1 MENRDL
7 SRILNETADLLEI
20 SAADSFRIRSYRRA
34 SEAMDS
40 TTEHVASLLKA
51 GETRRVLAIPNIG
64 KGMVANLTEIVETGE
79 LGLHRELLAKYH
91 PRMLELLKLPG
102 CGPKTVALFWETHQ
116 IGDIDSLEAAARSG
130 KLDTLPR
137 FSKKS
142 VEKLLK
148 GIDDYR
154 KNAGRVLLST
164 ATQNAEQVCEYFR
177 SLPGVTRVE
186 VAGSLRRGRET
197 IGDVD
202 ILVTGP
208 CCGPD
213 QLAATMERAA
223 QYSGIATLIARGEN
237 KISFNRQNGLQVDVR
252 LLPEESYGAALQYFT
267 GSKMHNV
274 ALRQRAVRMGFTLSE
289 YSLAKLIETED
300 PVTKATVRS
309 SGEVVASRTE
319 HEIYAALGLDWIP
332 PELREDNGEI
342 EAAEKHTLPHLIE
355 MKDIRGDVHM
365 HTEATD
371 GRNTIREMAEAAIA
385 KGYEYIAITDHSKN
399 LAMTNGLDDARALAH
414 IKAIRQVDREL
425 EGSIRVLAGIEVDIL
440 GDGELDLS
448 NEVLAQMDV
457 VIGSVHTLFAQP
469 REEMTARLLRAIE
482 NPNLCILGHLTGR
495 LLLRREPYA
504 LDLAAVLQTASAAG
518 VVVEHNASP
527 SRLDLCDRD
536 LRAAHK
542 FGCKIAVNT
551 DAHHTSDMDKMPFG
565 LMQLRRA
572 WLTAADVL
580 NTRPLPEFLAA
591 MRRPAQR

>member
-34 SEAMDS
+34 SEAMDA
-40 TTEHVASLLKA
+40 TTEHVSSLLKA
-51 GETRRVLAIPNIG
+51 GDIKRVLAIPNIG
-64 KGMVANLTEIVETGE
+64 KGMVANLTEIVETGT
-79 LGLHRELLAKYH
+79 LGLHRDLLAKYH

-116 IGDIDSLEAAARSG
+116 IGDIDSLEAAAKSG

-142 VEKLLK
+142 AEKLLK

-164 ATQNAEQVCEYFR
+164 ATLNAEQVCEYFR

-197 IGDVD
+197 IGDID

-208 CCGPD
+208 CCGPSE
-213 QLAATMERAA
+213 LAATMERAA

-274 ALRQRAVRMGFTLSE
+274 ALRQRAIRMSLTLSE

-300 PVTKATVRS
+300 PATKVIVRS

-332 PELREDNGEI
+332 PELREDNGEL
-342 EAAEKHTLPHLIE
+342 EAAEKHTLPRLIE
-355 MKDIRGDVHM
+355 LADIRGDVHM
-365 HTEATD
+365 HTVATD
-371 GRNTIREMAEAAIA
+371 GRNTIREMADAAVA
-385 KGYEYIAITDHSKN
+385 RGYEYIAITDHSKN
-399 LAMTNGLDDARALAH
+399 LAMTNGLDDTRALAH
-414 IKAIRQVDREL
+414 IAAIRQVDQEM
-425 EGSIRVLAGIEVDIL
+425 EGRIRVLSGIEVDIL
-440 GDGELDLS
+440 GDGELDLA
-448 NEVLAQMDV
+448 NETLAQMDI
-457 VIGSVHTLFAQP
+457 VIGSVHSLFAQP
-469 REEMTARLLRAIE
+469 REEMTGRILRAIE
-482 NPNLCILGHLTGR
+482 DPNLCILGHLTGR
-495 LLLRREPYA
+495 MLLRREPYA
-504 LDLAAVLQTASAAG
+504 LDLTAILEAASAAG
-518 VVVEHNASP
+518 VAVEHNASP
-527 SRLDLCDRD
+527 SRLDLNDRN

-542 FGCKIAVNT
+542 LGCKIAINT
-551 DAHHTSDMDKMPFG
+551 DAHHTSDMEKMRFG

-572 WLTAADVL
+572 WLTAGDVL
-580 NTRPLPEFLAA
+580 NTLPLPQFLAK
-591 MRRPAQR
+591 MRRPAQK

>member
-1 MENRDL
+1 
-7 SRILNETADLLEI
+7 
-20 SAADSFRIRSYRRA
+20 
-34 SEAMDS
+34 
-40 TTEHVASLLKA
+40 
-51 GETRRVLAIPNIG
+51 
-64 KGMVANLTEIVETGE
+64 
-79 LGLHRELLAKYH
+79 
-91 PRMLELLKLPG
+91 
-102 CGPKTVALFWETHQ
+102 
-116 IGDIDSLEAAARSG
+116 
-130 KLDTLPR
+130 
-137 FSKKS
+137 
-142 VEKLLK
+142 
-148 GIDDYR
+148 
-154 KNAGRVLLST
+154 
-164 ATQNAEQVCEYFR
+164 
-177 SLPGVTRVE
+177 
-186 VAGSLRRGRET
+186 
-197 IGDVD
+197 
-202 ILVTGP
+202 
-208 CCGPD
+208 
-213 QLAATMERAA
+213 
-223 QYSGIATLIARGEN
+223 
-237 KISFNRQNGLQVDVR
+237 
-252 LLPEESYGAALQYFT
+252 
-267 GSKMHNV
+267 
-274 ALRQRAVRMGFTLSE
+274 
-289 YSLAKLIETED
+289 
-300 PVTKATVRS
+300 
-309 SGEVVASRTE
+309 
-319 HEIYAALGLDWIP
+319 
-332 PELREDNGEI
+332 
-342 EAAEKHTLPHLIE
+342 
-355 MKDIRGDVHM
+355 M